1 MSQLHRWDLSPA
13 EAREMQTNLAQQ
25 VDSTT
30 PLDALNIRRLLAVD
44 VSMNRFATWLAAA
57 AVVCDIDDRI
67 LVESSTL
74 IQPIR
79 FPYVTGLLAFREVPA
94 LLKAIDR
101 LSLDFDAIVVDG
113 QGLAHPR
120 GLGIAC
126 HLGLWLDKPAIGLAK
141 TKLTGTHAPV
151 PNKSGANVPLM
162 LNDDHQIG
170 VVYRTKAKTA
180 PIFISV
186 GHKCRIS
193 DAVALVK
200 RITDNRRIPW
210 PIRAAH
216 DEANAAREGKRI
228 T

>member
-1 MSQLHRWDLSPA
+1 MSGLHRWDLTPA
-13 EAREMQTNLAQQ
+13 EARELQTELAAKI
-25 VDSTT
+25 DSNT
-30 PLDALNIRRLLAVD
+30 PMDAQSVHRVLAVD

-57 AVVCDIDDRI
+57 AVVCDVHEKM
-67 LVESSTL
+67 LLESSTL

-94 LLKAIDR
+94 LLKAIER
-101 LSLDFDAIVVDG
+101 LSHDFDAVVVDG

-126 HLGLWLDKPAIGLAK
+126 HLGLWLDKPTIGLAK
-141 TKLTGTHAPV
+141 TKLSGTHEPV
-151 PNKSGANVPLM
+151 PNKTSASVPLM
-162 LNDDHQIG
+162 LDDRQIG
-170 VVYRTKAKTA
+170 VAYRTKAKTA
-180 PIFISV
+180 SIYISV
-186 GHKCRIS
+186 GHKCRLE
-193 DAVALVK
+193 DALSLVK

-216 DEANAAREGKRI
+216 DEANAARCGKRI